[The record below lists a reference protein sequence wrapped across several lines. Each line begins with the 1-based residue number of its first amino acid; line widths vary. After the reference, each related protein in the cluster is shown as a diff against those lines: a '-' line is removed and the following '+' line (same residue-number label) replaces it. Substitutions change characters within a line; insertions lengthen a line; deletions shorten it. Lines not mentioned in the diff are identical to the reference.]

1 MGTEDC
7 RTAAR
12 ERQTRSPPG
21 YHQVAVSVHP
31 AAGGGLCVVRGERN
45 QLQKSLRAGTGAGSA
60 PLVGKSASQPPRR
73 SAQSHAPDA
82 RQPPHHSHQ
91 HSLVSRTRL
100 TQPRACRAVNST
112 KMPRAPSFRLV
123 LGERVGQHKPSPVDL
138 FCSLFT
144 VRCSHPSPLRAAC
157 RSAAANISG
166 NRFCR
171 YANERANCLHTIAPA
186 IRPSTPYGNSNST
199 ASLTSVPSCPSRISF
214 SIPWRCW
221 NTVNGPRTCASQKWL
236 FHSNSVMHASQL
248 TRRGTHGIG

>member
-7 RTAAR
+7 RTATCS
-12 ERQTRSPPG
+12 RQVRSAPG

-31 AAGGGLCVVRGERN
+31 AAGGGLRVVRGERN
-45 QLQKSLRAGTGAGSA
+45 QLQKSLRDSTGAGSA
-60 PLVGKSASQPPRR
+60 PLVGKPAPQPPRR

-138 FCSLFT
+138 FCSLFAVPTPPPPAPPAAPPPPISPAT
-144 VRCSHPSPLRAAC
+144 VFADTRTSAPIACAPSLQQ
-157 RSAAANISG
+157 SAQA
-166 NRFCR
+166 RR
-171 YANERANCLHTIAPA
+171 TA
-186 IRPSTPYGNSNST
+186 IRTRPHRTP
-199 ASLTSVPSCPSRISF
+199 ASPPARPETPLESR
-214 SIPWRCW
+214 
-221 NTVNGPRTCASQKWL
+221 GDA
-236 FHSNSVMHASQL
+236 
-248 TRRGTHGIG
+248 GTQ